1 MADVTVTPDDLR
13 KAAHAV
19 LNIVD
24 AAHHH
29 ARQLDGEQDGLN
41 AAPPGL
47 DSARAHAEVES
58 SWQQALYALNTKIAV
73 DADNL
78 SLNAESYAMN
88 ELNVSR
94 SLRAI

>member
-1 MADVTVTPDDLR
+1 MADVTVTPDELR
-13 KAAHAV
+13 TAAHAV
-19 LNIVD
+19 LDIVD

-29 ARQLDGEQDGLN
+29 ARQLGGAQDGLN
-41 AAPPGL
+41 AAPAGL
-47 DSARAHAEVES
+47 DSPRAHAEVES

-78 SLNAESYAMN
+78 SLNAESYTLN
-88 ELNVSR
+88 ELHVSH